1 MIPLVTKLYFSS
13 KNVSPTRLYY
23 GETRIQAVMFSSLLS
38 QQPHFVVFYR
48 PQRSWGKVIF
58 SEACQEFCS
67 GGYLGRYTPRAGTL
81 PGQVHRPG
89 QVLPPGQVHPPAG
102 TPPPGQILPPNSAQC
117 MLGDMGNKRA
127 VRILLE
133 CNLVLIVFR

>member
-38 QQPHFVVFYR
+38 QQPHFLVFYR

-67 GGYLGRYTPRAGTL
+67 GG
-81 PGQVHRPG
+81 V
-89 QVLPPGQVHPPAG
+89 PGQVHPPGRYTARAGTPPWTG